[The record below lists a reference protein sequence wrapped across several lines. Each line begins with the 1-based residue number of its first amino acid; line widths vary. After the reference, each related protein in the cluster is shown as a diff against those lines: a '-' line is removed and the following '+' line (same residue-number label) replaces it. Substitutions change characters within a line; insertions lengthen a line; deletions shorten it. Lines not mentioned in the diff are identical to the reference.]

1 MYPVIQQIIKTGR
14 VKQIQM
20 RQMQLT
26 IGSIKSIIDKNVTK
40 VFINTHEKIQVRLN
54 KERDDKAELA
64 DSVSF

>member
-1 MYPVIQQIIKTGR
+1 
-14 VKQIQM
+14 M

-40 VFINTHEKIQVRLN
+40 VFINTHETIQVRLN
-54 KERDDKAELA
+54 KERDDKTELA

>member
-1 MYPVIQQIIKTGR
+1 LYPAIQQIIKTGR

-26 IGSIKSIIDKNVTK
+26 IGSIKSITDKNVTK
-40 VFINTHEKIQVRLN
+40 VFINTHETIQVRLN